1 MGFAFRKT
9 DLVTVEYGMEESK
22 TESRKT
28 TSRVQEK
35 MAEPESVVYRSWL
48 ALALRANYACLFPS
62 SGSVM

>member
-48 ALALRANYACLFPS
+48 ALALRANYA
-62 SGSVM
+62 